1 MTGRPTRATP
11 AGRVYLDLRK
21 LAQDTGRPTDELFQL
36 YALEG
41 FLDRLTRSD
50 HVGRFVLKGGVLLA
64 AFDTRRPTR
73 DIDLVARALD
83 NDATHIRTL
92 IADVAAIHVDDGL
105 EFDHDSVFAE
115 TIRDDDLY
123 SGARVTISGTLAT
136 ARIRFHVDVNVGDPI
151 TPLPGPV
158 NLPRLLGGAIEV
170 VGYPIEMV
178 LAEKIVTAIQRGTAN
193 SRWRDFTDIAL
204 LVDRHTIDGTVVTES
219 VVQVAAHRNAQLAP
233 LAEVLAGY
241 PDLAQARWAAWR
253 RKQRLD
259 DRVPQRFDDL
269 LHTVIGFAD
278 PVILGVAAT
287 KRWDAPAGAWS

>member
-1 MTGRPTRATP
+1 
-11 AGRVYLDLRK
+11 
-21 LAQDTGRPTDELFQL
+21 
-36 YALEG
+36 
-41 FLDRLTRSD
+41 
-50 HVGRFVLKGGVLLA
+50 
-64 AFDTRRPTR
+64 
-73 DIDLVARALD
+73 
-83 NDATHIRTL
+83 
-92 IADVAAIHVDDGL
+92 
-105 EFDHDSVFAE
+105 
-115 TIRDDDLY
+115 
-123 SGARVTISGTLAT
+123 
-136 ARIRFHVDVNVGDPI
+136 
-151 TPLPGPV
+151 
-158 NLPRLLGGAIEV
+158 
-170 VGYPIEMV
+170 MV

-259 DRVPQRFDDL
+259 DRVPRRFDDL